1 MKSLLSIF
9 MAAFFCFSLSSAK
22 AITYVPI
29 SFDKLMDETQAI
41 AEVVL
46 VTKRSYKTPLG
57 LISTE
62 YTFEVRDSSG
72 LENYLNSTG
81 LLSFSM
87 IGGSL
92 DGYTTHI
99 DGAPD
104 FKEGEESLILL
115 KIVNG
120 NLYLSNLGVGKYT
133 ILRKEG
139 EIFYQSTV
147 FPEDKELGVVSKEK
161 MFGGLKLDQKHLAP
175 TEDLKDKTSMVNH
188 REELK
193 NKLRAPAQAED
204 KSPTLVT
211 GFILAWLVLMAVLM
225 LKKKRAF

>member
-9 MAAFFCFSLSSAK
+9 MAFLFLMHLSTAQ

-62 YTFEVRDSSG
+62 YTFEVKESSG
-72 LENYLNSTG
+72 LEDYLNSTK

-87 IGGSL
+87 VGGSL
-92 DGYTTHI
+92 DGFTTHI
-99 DGAPD
+99 DGAPV
-104 FKEGEESLILL
+104 FTEGEEALILL

-120 NLYLSNLGVGKYT
+120 HLYLSNLGVGKYK
-133 ILRKEG
+133 ILRKDG

-147 FPEDKELGVVSKEK
+147 FPDDKELGIVSKEK
-161 MFGGLKLDQKHLAP
+161 MFGGLKLDQRAAP
-175 TEDLKDKTSMVNH
+175 LEVKDKTTMINH

-193 NKLRAPAQAED
+193 SKLRAPAQAEE

-211 GFILAWLVLMAVLM
+211 AFILAWLVLMAVLI